1 MCELFGV
8 NVTVHDIH
16 YSYYIK
22 NSYQITKVM
31 SLSLLLVQWIL
42 STYVCGV
49 AEENYCGYKGFRV
62 RAVNRDKNLNYFL
75 VIYIIKL
82 Y

>member
-1 MCELFGV
+1 VCELFGV

-42 STYVCGV
+42 STYVVWSRKTIARASELG
-49 AEENYCGYKGFRV
+49 
-62 RAVNRDKNLNYFL
+62 AVNKIRTLT
-75 VIYIIKL
+75 IYL
-82 Y
+82 RYM